1 LHLLDL
7 LFGMA
12 ARGPRF
18 FADGWGDRVLCEAI
32 APEAIFGRPVPA
44 IRVQLGEMKRA
55 FGGLLLD
62 GSFDSPEERLP
73 ACARTARIRV
83 LLPEGEPRGVAVHL
97 AASGD
102 QGFAVRLRFAAPL
115 LERGI
120 GAVVLE
126 NAYYGARRPEN
137 QIGPAIR
144 SVADLHLMG
153 SATFQEGRALLRWLQ
168 EGLEIPLV
176 GVTGYSMG
184 GQMAAM
190 VGAAAPF
197 PCAVVPIAPTCSPDS
212 VLQNGFIRHVAHWA
226 ALMREGEDA
235 EAARRGLC
243 ALLARF
249 SVTALPPPRCPE
261 AAIVVGTSQDGVVP
275 PSEMNRIAEHWGAE
289 LRWLDAG
296 HVSAVLRHQGDMRRA
311 LLDAFDRLE
320 AALRRVPP
328 SGPSRRRARGSA
340 PRAPGA
346 PASAG
351 VRARWRGPAAAR
363 RT

>member
-18 FADGWGDRVLCEAI
+18 FADGWGDRMLCDAI
-32 APEAIFGRPVPA
+32 APETLFGRPIPA
-44 IRVQLGEMKRA
+44 IRMKVGASKRA
-55 FGGLLLD
+55 FGGVLVD

-73 ACARTARIRV
+73 ECSRLARVRL

-115 LERGI
+115 LERGL

-126 NAYYGARRPEN
+126 NPFYGDRRPQN
-137 QIGPAIR
+137 QIGPAVR
-144 SVADLHLMG
+144 SVSDLHLMG
-153 SATFQEGRALLRWLQ
+153 AATFQEGRALLRWLR
-168 EGLEIPLV
+168 EGLHVPLV

-190 VGAAAPF
+190 VGASVPF
-197 PCAVVPIAPTCSPDS
+197 PCAAVPVAPTCSPDS
-212 VLQNGFIRHVAHWA
+212 VLENELIRHVAHWA
-226 ALMREGEDA
+226 ALAGEGEDA

-261 AAIVVGTSQDGVVP
+261 AAIVVGTAQDGIVP
-275 PSEMNRIAEHWGAE
+275 PSEMRCIAEHWGSE

-296 HVSAVLRHQGDMRRA
+296 HVSAVIRHQGDMRRA
-311 LLDAFDRLE
+311 LSDAFDRLE
-320 AALRRVPP
+320 AALRRAAP
-328 SGPSRRRARGSA
+328 SGLVRRRARESA

-346 PASAG
+346 PSSAG
-351 VRARWRGPAAAR
+351 VRARWPDRAAAR

>member
-1 LHLLDL
+1 
-7 LFGMA
+7 
-12 ARGPRF
+12 
-18 FADGWGDRVLCEAI
+18 
-32 APEAIFGRPVPA
+32 
-44 IRVQLGEMKRA
+44 
-55 FGGLLLD
+55 
-62 GSFDSPEERLP
+62 
-73 ACARTARIRV
+73 
-83 LLPEGEPRGVAVHL
+83 VHL

-115 LERGI
+115 LQHGI

-126 NAYYGARRPEN
+126 NAYYGARRPDN

-144 SVADLHLMG
+144 SVSDLLLMG
-153 SATFQEGRALLRWLQ
+153 SATFQEGRALLRWLRD
-168 EGLEIPLV
+168 GLKLPLV

-184 GQMAAM
+184 GHMAAM

-197 PCAVVPIAPTCSPDS
+197 PCAVVPVAPTCSPDS
-212 VLQNGFIRHVAHWA
+212 VLKSGFIRHVARWA
-226 ALMREGEDA
+226 ALVRDGEDA

-249 SVTALPPPRCPE
+249 SVTVLPPPRCPE
-261 AAIVVGTSQDGVVP
+261 AAIVVGTAQDGVVP
-275 PSEMNRIAEHWGAE
+275 PSEMNRIASHWGAE

-296 HVSAVLRHQGDMRRA
+296 HVSAVLRHQGAMRRA
-311 LLDAFDRLE
+311 VLDAFDRLE

-328 SGPSRRRARGSA
+328 SGPSRPGRRPRGSV

-351 VRARWRGPAAAR
+351 ARARWRGPAPVR

>member
-18 FADGWGDRVLCEAI
+18 FADGWGDRMLCDAI
-32 APEAIFGRPVPA
+32 APEALLGRPIPA
-44 IRVQLGEMKRA
+44 IRMKLGQSRRA
-55 FGGLLLD
+55 FGGLLVE

-73 ACARTARIRV
+73 ACARVARVRM
-83 LLPEGEPRGVAVHL
+83 LLPEGEARGAAVHL

-126 NAYYGARRPEN
+126 NPFYGDRRPPN
-137 QIGPAIR
+137 QIGPALR
-144 SVADLHLMG
+144 SVSDLHLMG
-153 SATFQEGRALLRWLQ
+153 AATFQEGRALLRWLRD
-168 EGLEIPLV
+168 GLRMPLV

-190 VGAAAPF
+190 VGASAPF
-197 PCAVVPIAPTCSPDS
+197 PCAVVPIAPACSPDS
-212 VLQNGFIRHVAHWA
+212 VLESGLVRHVAHWA
-226 ALMREGEDA
+226 ALAAEGEDA

-249 SVTALPPPRCPE
+249 SVTALPPPRCPA
-261 AAIVVGTSQDGVVP
+261 AAIVVGTAQDGVVP
-275 PSEMNRIAEHWGAE
+275 PSDMRRIADHWGSE

-311 LLDAFDRLE
+311 VSDAFDRLE
-320 AALRRVPP
+320 AALRRGPA
-328 SGPSRRRARGSA
+328 SGPARRRPRGSS

-351 VRARWRGPAAAR
+351 VRARWPDRAAVR
-363 RT
+363 HI